1 MKKKKSN
8 LIIKH
13 FESPHQKNEY
23 FLIDGNDAATID
35 ISNAYDEVSHLL
47 GEMGVEL
54 KYLLIAHA
62 HKSHVKALSKLRENF
77 GGTFCLHDYEL
88 DHLMESGKNLEPD
101 KYLKDNEILMLADA
115 KTKVL
120 LTPGHTK
127 GSVCYYV
134 KQANALFSGSTLLK
148 RGYGKILGPDSMSL
162 MHFSLKRLGSIIP
175 DETVI
180 YSGSGDLTEM
190 KKEGWIHCMRSA

>member
-88 DHLMESGKNLEPD
+88 DHLMQSGKNLEPD

-115 KTKVL
+115 KIKVL

-148 RGYGKILGPDSMSL
+148 RG
-162 MHFSLKRLGSIIP
+162 
-175 DETVI
+175 
-180 YSGSGDLTEM
+180 
-190 KKEGWIHCMRSA
+190 